1 MRGSGRLATMKQN
14 GKQGCSSAQKMNCS
28 TSNCCFSAKH
38 SSKPSMIITH
48 CEADSR
54 VKPIWA
60 RGCKINFFS
69 WTSID
74 LVTTAGSDSM
84 TSSILS
90 LRAGI
95 LMASWYARVANS
107 RLPVLRSRESR
118 EKKKVAAR
126 SPYSWQSSAIVCES
140 ADFPAPAGPC
150 NRSTLFCLCGSFIQP
165 KMFPIMVVRVFG

>member
-1 MRGSGRLATMKQN
+1 MKQN
-14 GKQGCSSAQKMNCS
+14 GKLGCWSAKKMNCRM
-28 TSNCCFSAKH
+28 SNCCFSAKH
-38 SSKPSMIITH
+38 SSNPSTIITH

-60 RGCKINFFS
+60 SGSKINFFS

-95 LMASWYARVANS
+95 FMASWYARVANS

-118 EKKKVAAR
+118 EKKNVAAR
-126 SPYSWQSSAIVCES
+126 SEYSWHSSAIVCEI

-150 NRSTLFCLCGSFIQP
+150 NRSTFFSFCRSLIQP
-165 KMFPIMVVRVFG
+165 KMFPIIIVRVCG